1 MNKNIWLI
9 NHYAV
14 KNKGRLPSLAKHFV
28 EKGRRVC
35 IILSSFDHF
44 KREYLYD
51 EEIKVVQN
59 VDGVSYVYIHSKP
72 AYTNNGAK
80 RILNML
86 SFCWV
91 VMRNLKEIVKQ
102 VGKPDYVIASS
113 VHPFVWEI
121 GSKIAKK
128 YKGKFIAEVRDI
140 WPLSLVEVAHVSKNN
155 LFVRLL
161 GVVERRAYMRSDVI
175 VTSMP
180 FAYKHICNNFP
191 VRREKVHWLPNGIDV
206 KQYKINLASKESLP
220 TDLDKYLSSHWCCV
234 YTGSFVASES
244 IPMMLEAFSLL
255 KDEDIY
261 FAIIGGGHD
270 EESLKKKKEEL
281 ELTKVE
287 FFPFVPQT
295 MIAKILAKANCCVAA
310 IQDKPLYRYGLSLNK
325 LNDYLISGNPVVFA
339 CNFENV
345 VKDAGQFA
353 ITSDSPE
360 VFAETI
366 LKIKNLSECE
376 MSVIAQR
383 SRTLIENIYD
393 YKVVADKYLEMLSY
407 LN

>member
-1 MNKNIWLI
+1 MAKNIWLI
-9 NHYAV
+9 NHYAER
-14 KNKGRLPSLAKHFV
+14 NKGRHASLATQFV
-28 EKGRRVC
+28 EKGRCAC
-35 IILSSFDHF
+35 IILSSFDHH
-44 KREYLYD
+44 KREYIYG
-51 EEIKVVQN
+51 ESVKVVKN
-59 VDGVSYVYIHSKP
+59 EDGVNYVYVHSKP
-72 AYTNNGAK
+72 SYTNNGVK

-86 SFCWV
+86 SFCWI
-91 VMRNLKEIVKQ
+91 VMKSLKEIVNQ

-121 GSKIAKK
+121 GRKIAIK

-140 WPLSLVEVAHVSKNN
+140 WPLSLVEVAHVSEKHP
-155 LFVRLL
+155 FVKLL
-161 GVVERRAYMRSDVI
+161 SVVERRAYVKSDAI

-191 VRREKVHWLPNGIDV
+191 VKQEKVHWMPNGVDV
-206 KQYKINLASKESLP
+206 KQYEKNLSSLESIP
-220 TDLDKYLSSHWCCV
+220 AELDKYLSSHWCCV
-234 YTGSFVASES
+234 YTGSFVASEC

-255 KDEDIY
+255 KVEDIY

-270 EESLKKKKEEL
+270 EELLKKKKEEL
-281 ELTKVE
+281 GLTKVE

-295 MIAKILAKANCCVAA
+295 MIAKILTKAKCCVAA
-310 IQDKPLYRYGLSLNK
+310 IQNKPLYRYGLSLNK

-339 CNFENV
+339 CNYENV

-366 LKIKNLSECE
+366 LKIKNLSEYE
-376 MSVIAQR
+376 MSAIAQR
-383 SRTLIENIYD
+383 SRTLIENTYD
-393 YKVVADKYLEMLSY
+393 YKVVADRYLEMLSS
-407 LN
+407 LK